1 MSAAYECEID
11 GRCSWTSQPI
21 AGVGLTRN
29 FKCEQADI
37 AFDTFAMFVL
47 FASLIIGAGLTYTL
61 WFGMQENEIKQEG
74 FPYVIRLKL
83 SELRSS
89 AIHFVTERVAWT
101 STKYMRPEERRL
113 ADMAKKRL
121 KLHSIGPDQ
130 EWTTRRKK
138 ESELNDDRAL
148 EHFRQHRSLSSSPR
162 SERTYEYDLFL
173 SHYQLN
179 AGFVVSFLQLK
190 FMQERGLVS
199 WLDNDQQDRS
209 LSGMMRGVASSEV
222 FFLFLSDDVMSRPYV
237 QQEIRRAFKLG
248 KYIMTMHQGDER
260 HGKVDFGKE
269 EKTEMAKDDQTQ
281 LPILTSEQVSWLFSL
296 QSILLQVKIDEGQD
310 DMLDKVAAGVEAARA
325 QHVLDA
331 KKGNVKDSE
340 ETKWKGTAACKRP
353 PRHLWDPQ
361 NTVAK
366 RTKRR
371 PSTTSASI
379 VTDDPPPAAAG
390 ATAGAAATAIPDAKM
405 SHFEQQPEG
414 MLDKTVSA
422 HPDLEHERVKAAG
435 LRFSSNSVHSAE
447 NTTQSASSTGNGPT
461 TLSRSSVR
469 STIDGEEEED
479 DIATMFGDFDDDE
492 LDMFEYIQERKNEET
507 AQCIGLLQAVG
518 DTLDREYTKHGG
530 LHYGTEDRRTK
541 LWFIALSRPRLYA
554 FVALTMFQLV
564 VTLVKALMEMSTER
578 MANED
583 EAGWPAG

>member
-1 MSAAYECEID
+1 
-11 GRCSWTSQPI
+11 
-21 AGVGLTRN
+21 
-29 FKCEQADI
+29 
-37 AFDTFAMFVL
+37 
-47 FASLIIGAGLTYTL
+47 
-61 WFGMQENEIKQEG
+61 
-74 FPYVIRLKL
+74 
-83 SELRSS
+83 
-89 AIHFVTERVAWT
+89 
-101 STKYMRPEERRL
+101 
-113 ADMAKKRL
+113 
-121 KLHSIGPDQ
+121 
-130 EWTTRRKK
+130 
-138 ESELNDDRAL
+138 
-148 EHFRQHRSLSSSPR
+148 
-162 SERTYEYDLFL
+162 
-173 SHYQLN
+173 
-179 AGFVVSFLQLK
+179 
-190 FMQERGLVS
+190 
-199 WLDNDQQDRS
+199 
-209 LSGMMRGVASSEV
+209 MMRGVASSEV